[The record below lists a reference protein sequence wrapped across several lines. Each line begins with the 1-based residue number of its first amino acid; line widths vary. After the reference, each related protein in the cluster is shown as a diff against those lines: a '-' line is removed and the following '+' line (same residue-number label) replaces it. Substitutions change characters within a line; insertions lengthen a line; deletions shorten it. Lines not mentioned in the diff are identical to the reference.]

1 MTISVNGFDKETPI
15 PKNYSVQSTRYEV
28 RTLSNQCYLLNKVY
42 IVLRSGVA
50 RGGAMAPPQTFGKCI
65 FSAINF
71 G

>member
-42 IVLRSGVA
+42 IVLRGSDEVT
-50 RGGAMAPPQTFGKCI
+50 QLI
-65 FSAINF
+65 IYL
-71 G
+71 